1 MLSGASCQPGAPGTR
16 VVKVSSHS
24 GIELE
29 QSAQAI
35 ATVDGPALRRYVRRR
50 KEEKITFALVVA
62 FKMMMFNVL
71 SQRSAQR
78 SFTKENELGQAFL
91 PYRAHP
97 SLGKSVQIWTSGRQS
112 QWPYSTGSQDI

>member
-1 MLSGASCQPGAPGTR
+1 MAERVGFEGR
-16 VVKVSSHS
+16 VVKVSSDS

-29 QSAQAI
+29 QAAQAI
-35 ATVDGPALRRYVRRR
+35 ATVNGPVLRRYVRRR
-50 KEEKITFALVVA
+50 KEEKITFALVIA

-91 PYRAHP
+91 PYRADP
-97 SLGKSVQIWTSGRQS
+97 SLGESVQIWTSRRQS
-112 QWPYSTGSQDI
+112 QGPYTTGSQDV